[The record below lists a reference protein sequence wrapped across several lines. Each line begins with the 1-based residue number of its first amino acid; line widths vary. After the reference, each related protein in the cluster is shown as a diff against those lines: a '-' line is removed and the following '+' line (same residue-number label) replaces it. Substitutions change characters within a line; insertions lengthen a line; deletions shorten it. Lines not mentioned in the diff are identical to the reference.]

1 MTTIKPFRESKCT
14 DCMKDDDYS
23 IKPTISGRC
32 FQKDSKFHYQTF
44 QKEKYQAKQ
53 KDKPI
58 KQAKVKQVSDKR
70 AKELRLYSKLRK
82 EFLSIHEV
90 CEAKLEGC
98 TYEATEVHHR
108 MGREN
113 DLLNDTDKWLA
124 ICSSCHRLITDD
136 SKMAIELGLSYA
148 RNQSA

>member
-1 MTTIKPFRESKCT
+1 ME
-14 DCMKDDDYS
+14 DDDYS

-32 FQKDSKFHYQTF
+32 FKDKPFHYQAF
-44 QKEKYQAKQ
+44 QKEKYQARQ

-58 KQAKVKQVSDKR
+58 KVAKIKQVSDKR

-90 CEAKLEGC
+90 CEAKLKGC
-98 TYEATEVHHR
+98 SYRATECHH
-108 MGREN
+108 MQGKEN

-124 ICSSCHRLITDD
+124 ICPSCHRLITDD